1 MGKFGGRKKF
11 LHGNSMMRILRTCE
25 GNVDREIDKLKKT
38 LSLFNDSSVQRA
50 TVLKIIHDVKKRKD
64 AALVKYSRR
73 FDHAILSPKDFLVKE
88 QELVEAYGKISYRF
102 VKSIQKAVKNI
113 RIYQEHIRIRKVS
126 PLKADG
132 IVLDTLYAPLESAG
146 VYVPGGAAS
155 YPSTVLMN
163 AIPACVAGVKKIIMT
178 TPPSQDGTIPPE
190 RLVAAREAGVGE
202 IYKIGGAQ
210 AIAALA
216 FGTETIPRVDKIVGP
231 GNIFV
236 TLAKKEIFGYAGID
250 MLAGPSEVVIIADD
264 RANPSFVASDLLSQ
278 AEHTP
283 GISILVTCSTVLAEQ
298 VNRELKQ
305 QLTKLKRYAGTKE
318 CLEKFGIILLTKNL
332 EECVEIANTLAPE
345 HLQIMTQNP
354 RSLISRIKHAG
365 AIFLGP
371 YTPVAVG
378 DYIAGPSHVLPTGGT
393 ARFSSG
399 LSVNDFLKR
408 YSAITYSK
416 SALREAYQDIAE
428 ISEAEGLD
436 AHTWS
441 VQIRLTPK
449 ENVRRNG
456 TKSLPKF

>member
-1 MGKFGGRKKF
+1 MI
-11 LHGNSMMRILRTCE
+11 RILRTWE
-25 GNVDREIDKLKKT
+25 GNVDREIDKLKQT
-38 LSLFNDSSVQRA
+38 LNLFDGLAAQSA
-50 TVLKIIHDVKKRKD
+50 TVQKIIHDVKKQKD
-64 AALVKYSRR
+64 AALVKYGKR
-73 FDHAILSPKDFLVKE
+73 FDRVRLLPKDFRVTEKE
-88 QELVEAYGKISYRF
+88 FEEAYRKISRPF
-102 VKSIQKAVKNI
+102 IRSIQKAVKNI
-113 RIYQEHIRIRKVS
+113 WTYQEHIRIRKVS

-132 IVLDTLYAPLESAG
+132 IVLDTVYAPLESAG

-163 AIPACVAGVKKIIMT
+163 AIPARVAGVKKIIMT
-178 TPPSQDGTIPPE
+178 TPPSRDGTIPPE
-190 RLVAAREAGVGE
+190 RLVAAREADVSD
-202 IYKIGGAQ
+202 IYKVGGAQ

-250 MLAGPSEVVIIADD
+250 MLAGPSEVVIVADGHAD
-264 RANPSFVASDLLSQ
+264 PSFVASDLLSQ

-283 GISILVTCSTVLAEQ
+283 GISILVTCSAELAEQ
-298 VNRELKQ
+298 VNLELKRQ
-305 QLTKLKRYAGTKE
+305 IMRIKRHAGTRE
-318 CLEKFGIILLTKNL
+318 CLEKFGVILLTKNL
-332 EECVEIANTLAPE
+332 EACIEAANALAPE
-345 HLQIMTQNP
+345 HLQVMTKNP
-354 RSLISRIKHAG
+354 RTLLSRLKHAG

-408 YSAITYSK
+408 YSVITYSK
-416 SALREAYQDIAE
+416 PALRKAYQDIAE
-428 ISEAEGLD
+428 ISGAEGLD

-441 VQIRLTPK
+441 VQIRLGLQD
-449 ENVRRNG
+449 N
-456 TKSLPKF
+456 KSQKTEKKHKT

>member
-1 MGKFGGRKKF
+1 
-11 LHGNSMMRILRTCE
+11 MMRILRTWE
-25 GNVDREIDKLKKT
+25 YDVDKEIDKLKKT
-38 LSLFNDSSVQRA
+38 LNLFDGLSVQSA
-50 TVLKIIHDVKKRKD
+50 TVLKIIHDVKKQKD
-64 AALVKYSRR
+64 AALVKYSKR
-73 FDHAILSPKDFLVKE
+73 FDKVILSPKDFRVKE
-88 QELVEAYGKISYRF
+88 KEIEEAYRKIPLPF
-102 VKSIQKAVKNI
+102 VKSIQKAVNNI
-113 RIYQEHIRIRKVS
+113 WTYQEHIRIRKVS

-132 IVLDTLYAPLESAG
+132 IVLDTLYTPLESAG

-163 AIPACVAGVKKIIMT
+163 AIPARVAGVKKIIMT

-190 RLVAAREAGVGE
+190 RLVAAREADVSE
-202 IYKIGGAQ
+202 IYRVGGAQ

-216 FGTETIPRVDKIVGP
+216 FGTETIPKVDKIVGP

-250 MLAGPSEVVIIADD
+250 MLAGPSEVVIVADD
-264 RANPSFVASDLLSQ
+264 HADPSFVASDLLSQ

-283 GISILVTCSTVLAEQ
+283 GISILVTCSTLLAEQ
-298 VNRELKQ
+298 VNLELSQ
-305 QLTKLKRYAGTKE
+305 QIRKLKRHAGTKE
-318 CLEKFGIILLTKNL
+318 CLEKFGVIILTKNL
-332 EECVEIANTLAPE
+332 EECVETANALAPE

-354 RSLISRIKHAG
+354 RSLMSRIKHAG
-365 AIFLGP
+365 AIFLGS

-408 YSAITYSK
+408 YSAISYSK
-416 SALREAYQDIAE
+416 SALRKAYQDIAE
-428 ISEAEGLD
+428 ISGAEGLD

-441 VQIRLTPK
+441 VQIRLGLQNNKPQRT
-449 ENVRRNG
+449 ETRRKKNK
-456 TKSLPKF
+456 TRNNLVF